1 MTLESSR
8 FAAFVESV
16 AALRGETDPGRIGA
30 WQERLAWSF
39 DDIAALEAALPV
51 AAPLTTPPGPRAG
64 EPLMRL
70 PVPSWTRDGVT
81 TVADEVRSGASKAT
95 AIAESAL
102 ETARGWRHA
111 NIFTALDA
119 DDVMAQAEAIDAQV
133 ARRGNP
139 GPLAGVPI
147 AVKDLMP
154 VRGYHMTGGTLAREP
169 KLQDRDAPLV
179 ARLRDAGAVI
189 FGVTNLHEIAYGV
202 TSANPHFGTVGNP
215 VYPGRVPGGSSGGS
229 GAAVAAGIVP
239 VAIGSDTGGSIRIPA
254 ACCGIV
260 GFKPSYGAVD
270 TTDVLPLAWSLDH
283 IGPLSRTVDDA
294 AATFEV
300 LANLPEGSTGG
311 LPVRPPSFVFLRGL
325 FSEHLEAGVAR
336 RMGEL
341 ESEWHAAG
349 ARITAAAPEAMRLAL
364 GAQFVTIGA
373 EAAAANADI
382 IHALPGKLGDDV
394 RLRLEIARCFL
405 ASSYVQAQRIR
416 REVRTALIE
425 ALGDADVL
433 VTPTLPC
440 VAPQVGQA
448 ILSVGGR
455 ALPAAAMLTR
465 FTGPFNAT
473 GLPALSIP
481 CGFDMDG
488 LPISVQVVGRPGED
502 ARVLSVGRWIER
514 LLAAS
519 NASSA
524 NDEFA

>member
-1 MTLESSR
+1 MSLDTSR

-16 AALRGETDPGRIGA
+16 AALRGETDPGRIDA
-30 WQERLAWSF
+30 WQERLAWSL
-39 DDIAALEAALPV
+39 DDIAALEAALP
-51 AAPLTTPPGPRAG
+51 AADPLPAPPGPRPG

-70 PVPSWTRDGVT
+70 PVPSWQRDGIT
-81 TVADEVRSGASKAT
+81 AIAADVRSGATRAT
-95 AIAESAL
+95 TVAEAAL
-102 ETARGWRHA
+102 ENARGWRHG
-111 NIFTALDA
+111 NFFTALDA
-119 DDVMAQAEAIDAQV
+119 DDVLTQAEAIDAQV

-147 AVKDLMP
+147 AIKDLMP

-169 KLQDRDAPLV
+169 RLMDRDAPLV
-179 ARLRDAGAVI
+179 ARLREAGAVI

-202 TSANPHFGTVGNP
+202 TSANPHFGTVLNP

-270 TTDVLPLAWSLDH
+270 TTDVIPLAWSLDH
-283 IGPLSRTVDDA
+283 IGPLSATVDDA

-300 LANLPEGSTGG
+300 LARLPEGSTGG
-311 LPVRPPSFVFLRGL
+311 LPARPPAFVFLRGL
-325 FSEHLEAGVAR
+325 FSEHVEAGVAR
-336 RMGEL
+336 RMADIEADWL
-341 ESEWHAAG
+341 AAG
-349 ARITAAAPEAMRLAL
+349 ARVTRAAPEAMRLAL

-382 IHALPGKLGDDV
+382 LKAPAGKLGDDV
-394 RLRLEIARCFL
+394 RLRLEIARCLL

-416 REVRTALIE
+416 REVRTALLE

-440 VAPQVGQA
+440 VPPQVGQS
-448 ILSVGGR
+448 ILSVDGR

-465 FTGPFNAT
+465 FTGPFNMT

-481 CGFDMDG
+481 CGFDMEG
-488 LPISVQVVGRPGED
+488 LPISVQIVGRPGED
-502 ARVLSVGRWIER
+502 ARVLSVGRWVER
-514 LLAAS
+514 LLGAATV
-519 NASSA
+519 ASA